1 MKALLFVLFATTS
14 LTLHAQTELPPGVPR
29 IRWSPNPTF
38 TEEGFRLGY
47 MLRVE
52 ARLLWNFEGKFMMGF
67 GSSPEMIRDREC
79 EVQFTQRIQRSTRVD
94 SRLSMQDQMNEL
106 CSIEANPWRF
116 SMVSPVLFDR
126 FRDIGLV
133 PVVVYYTRSTNSIF
147 GATRTRSLRAF
158 TTDTLNYVQDVFP
171 TNPAS
176 PAPTFYHVERGEL
189 PVAQAINPA
198 AGFVEGRVV
207 KASLSHFI
215 RKSYEIT
222 FQLGSL
228 GNNYLRLSVNTQ
240 GMFDHLVLAMLTGE
254 VVRLSYVRLFEV
266 HAWLSSILYAY
277 STNYRVTSVEI
288 LRTGEPPVPPNV
300 QPSEMEVDEP

>member
-1 MKALLFVLFATTS
+1 MKSLLVILIVLVCVES
-14 LTLHAQTELPPGVPR
+14 NAQTELPPNIPR

-47 MLRVE
+47 ILRVE
-52 ARLLWNFEGKFMMGF
+52 ARLFWNFEGKFMMGF
-67 GSSPEMIRDREC
+67 GTSPEMMRDREC
-79 EVQFTQRIQRSTRVD
+79 EIEFGQRIDRQTRTD
-94 SRLSMQDQMNEL
+94 PRLTMKDQMNEL
-106 CSIEANPWRF
+106 CSVEANPWRF
-116 SMVSPVLFDR
+116 SMVSPQLFNS
-126 FRDIGLV
+126 FQNIGLV
-133 PVVVYYTRSTNSIF
+133 PVVVYYTRSTSSIF
-147 GATRTRSLRAF
+147 GAARTGSLRAF
-158 TTDTLNYVQDVFP
+158 TTATLNYVQDVYP
-171 TNPAS
+171 TNPNS
-176 PAPTFYHVERGEL
+176 PAPNFYHLERGEL
-189 PVAQAINPA
+189 PVAQFINPA

-207 KASLSHFI
+207 KASLSHFL

-222 FQLGSL
+222 FQQGTL

-288 LRTGEPPVPPNV
+288 LRTGEAPAPPNV
-300 QPSEMEVDEP
+300 QPSEMGVDAP

>member
-1 MKALLFVLFATTS
+1 MKRSLLALLIFTS
-14 LTLHAQTELPPGVPR
+14 LRPFAQTELPPNVPR

-79 EVQFTQRIQRSTRVD
+79 ESEFIDRISRQNRPDT
-94 SRLSMQDQMNEL
+94 RLSMMTQKDQL
-106 CSIEANPWRF
+106 CSIEMNPWRF
-116 SMVSPVLFDR
+116 SMVSPALFNR
-126 FRDIGLV
+126 FRELPLI
-133 PVVVYYTRSTNSIF
+133 PVVVYYTRSTSSIF
-147 GATRTRSLRAF
+147 GATRTGSLRAF
-158 TTDTLNYVQDVFP
+158 TTDTLNYVQDIFP
-171 TNPAS
+171 TNPSS
-176 PAPTFYHVERGEL
+176 PAPNFFHIERGEL
-189 PVAQAINPA
+189 PIAQTINPA

-215 RKSYEIT
+215 RKSYEII
-222 FQLGSL
+222 FQQGSL

-240 GMFDHLVLAMLTGE
+240 SMFDHLVLSMLTGE

-266 HAWLSSILYAY
+266 HGWLSSIFYAY

-288 LRTGEPPVPPNV
+288 LRNSEPPAPPNMT
-300 QPSEMEVDEP
+300 PSQMELDAP